1 MRSTRSI
8 KTALRFAV
16 LGAALLCVLAVTAAA
31 ETDQRLP
38 HKTVV
43 LDDFVV
49 LKTAQQEL
57 VRGVAQMLGET
68 LLVAEKSAPENAI
81 VLGTLPPLRAL
92 APELHLPR
100 DLRSDGYWL
109 KTA

>member
-31 ETDQRLP
+31 ETGAEAWLRYSALSPQAAKTYQRLP

-68 LLVAEKSAPENAI
+68 
-81 VLGTLPPLRAL
+81 
-92 APELHLPR
+92 
-100 DLRSDGYWL
+100 RSEERRVG
-109 KTA
+109 KEGRSR